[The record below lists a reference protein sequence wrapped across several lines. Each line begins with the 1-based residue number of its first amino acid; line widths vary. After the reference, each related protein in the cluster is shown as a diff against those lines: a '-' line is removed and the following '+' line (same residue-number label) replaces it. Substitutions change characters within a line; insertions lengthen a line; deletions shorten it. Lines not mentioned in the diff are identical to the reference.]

1 MTDDKELYDTWCSLL
16 DDYCRKFKH
25 PAMSPAGGGVTGM
38 SIPDGITALREAL
51 ARDEPFADLD
61 VSDIP
66 PDVLL

>member
-1 MTDDKELYDTWCSLL
+1 MTDDKELYDTWLDLL
-16 DDYCRKFKH
+16 AQYRKRFGD
-25 PAMSPAGGGVTGM
+25 PAMSPAGGGVTEM

-51 ARDEPFADLD
+51 ERDEPFADLD

>member
-1 MTDDKELYDTWCSLL
+1 MSEDKELYDTWCSLL
-16 DDYCRKFKH
+16 DEYCRRFGH
-25 PAMSPAGGGVTGM
+25 PAMSPAGGGVTEM

-51 ARDEPFADLD
+51 ERDEPFADLD

>member
-1 MTDDKELYDTWCSLL
+1 MSEDKELYDTWCSLL
-16 DDYCRKFKH
+16 DEYRQHFGH
-25 PAMSPAGGGVTGM
+25 APMSPAGGGVTEM

-51 ARDEPFADLD
+51 ERDEPFADLD